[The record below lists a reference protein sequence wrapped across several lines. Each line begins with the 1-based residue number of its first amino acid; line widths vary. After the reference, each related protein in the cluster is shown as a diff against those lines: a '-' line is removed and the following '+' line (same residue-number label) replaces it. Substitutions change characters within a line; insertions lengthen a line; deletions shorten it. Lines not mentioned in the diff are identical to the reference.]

1 VLSGTWYS
9 QIAYGADPNPVP
21 RIGTNVSGAS
31 ISFPLTSASAFYIS
45 GSVNVNHGSYAVN
58 MNPPLNITPQTYNG
72 YSYWTGLNTMMYL
85 GMGMDRST
93 TYQIV
98 MTNDA
103 PDLSWMDL
111 SEIVVF
117 DAPP

>member
-1 VLSGTWYS
+1 VLSGTWYP
-9 QIAYGADPNPVP
+9 QAAYGADPNPVP

-45 GSVNVNHGSYAVN
+45 GSVNENHGSYDVKIT
-58 MNPPLNITPQTYNG
+58 PSLNIVPQTCNG
-72 YSYWTGLNTMMYL
+72 FSHWAGLNTIVYL
-85 GMGMDRST
+85 ATGMDRST
-93 TYQIV
+93 TYQVV

-103 PDLSWMDL
+103 PNLWVDL